1 MIRRPPRST
10 RTDTLFPYTT
20 LFRSAQVY
28 QSASIKL
35 GDEVITIVYVA
46 YAAIA
51 TDQMAA
57 RALAAMKP
65 LFKNSTLVLAAQGL
79 NLAPEFVG
87 PKHVVDILRGRAL
100 AEFKRSEER
109 GVGKEGGSR
118 CKSGRS
124 P

>member
-1 MIRRPPRST
+1 M
-10 RTDTLFPYTT
+10 
-20 LFRSAQVY
+20 AQVY

-35 GDEVITIVYVA
+35 GNEIITVIYVS

-51 TDQMAA
+51 TDEMAA
-57 RALAAMKP
+57 RSLAAMKP
-65 LFKNSTLVLAAQGL
+65 LFKNSTVVLAAQGI

-100 AEFKRSEER
+100 TEFKWYPITI
-109 GVGKEGGSR
+109 GQ
-118 CKSGRS
+118 

>member
-1 MIRRPPRST
+1 M
-10 RTDTLFPYTT
+10 
-20 LFRSAQVY
+20 AQVY

-35 GDEVITIVYVA
+35 GDEVITIVYVS

-57 RALAAMKP
+57 KSLAAMKP
-65 LFKNSTLVLAAQGL
+65 LFKNSTLILAAQGI

-100 AEFKRSEER
+100 AEFKWYPIS
-109 GVGKEGGSR
+109 VG
-118 CKSGRS
+118 
-124 P
+124 